1 MDLKVH
7 KKVRGMDQM
16 ASKIPSNSFM
26 KRLHLCCVL
35 KNGLDLDRIIVKGEH
50 SSGGHHIHNDD
61 SSSGE

>member
-16 ASKIPSNSFM
+16 ASKIPSNSSM